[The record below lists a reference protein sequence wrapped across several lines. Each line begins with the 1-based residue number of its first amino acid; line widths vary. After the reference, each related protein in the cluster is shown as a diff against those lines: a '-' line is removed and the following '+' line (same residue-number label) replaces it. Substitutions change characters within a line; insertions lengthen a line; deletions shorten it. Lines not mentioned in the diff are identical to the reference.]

1 MAVKICFC
9 CSWDARFCVSTG
21 LRHCYDIML
30 PMLGTTYYT
39 LLYIIYVV
47 SISPPSRCYTDARYP
62 SLPLFSNTPAFFR
75 HPYDNLSYPSLVH
88 FFNKNIPRPA
98 NIQQSLIAPT
108 CTCFFYKTGCI
119 RQFESKLSLP
129 SLALF
134 FHEKATVCAHSSW
147 FRSKIRHFS
156 GTSNAKVLRG
166 MSYGCNFASS
176 KEIYREVQ
184 KERRQIRLIW
194 ER

>member
-1 MAVKICFC
+1 MCLRNDNFMWNAGFYSCDDSVWRIVQTWRGILFYGAGHHMLYCGVTKVETQNLASPDFNFC
-9 CSWDARFCVSTG
+9 ILYCSVSKVEMQNLASHKQKVHIYSWYYCCCHVATGCSWDARFCVSTG

-98 NIQQSLIAPT
+98 II
-108 CTCFFYKTGCI
+108 
-119 RQFESKLSLP
+119 
-129 SLALF
+129 
-134 FHEKATVCAHSSW
+134 
-147 FRSKIRHFS
+147 
-156 GTSNAKVLRG
+156 
-166 MSYGCNFASS
+166 
-176 KEIYREVQ
+176 
-184 KERRQIRLIW
+184 
-194 ER
+194 